1 MDSLQEV
8 AAMAFLSVDD
18 ENAFNSLPSS
28 MQKYVASVYFS
39 RSFAEFSEELEVTIA
54 SAIDPDS
61 SPVDQ
66 EFLKSEVNKFIL
78 MSSVC
83 SSDIPSSEAS
93 LRNVILFLPEMENIL
108 HQDILIKLIDSL
120 EKLVFQWIDWSH
132 VCATY
137 ISILHLMSFYIL

>member
-61 SPVDQ
+61 SPVDR

-78 MSSVC
+78 MSSVWWIKNVFC
-83 SSDIPSSEAS
+83 GWAKEHNGGWSQSESKRVLVSPSESKRVQASPSESKRVQAS
-93 LRNVILFLPEMENIL
+93 PSELN
-108 HQDILIKLIDSL
+108 
-120 EKLVFQWIDWSH
+120 
-132 VCATY
+132 
-137 ISILHLMSFYIL
+137 